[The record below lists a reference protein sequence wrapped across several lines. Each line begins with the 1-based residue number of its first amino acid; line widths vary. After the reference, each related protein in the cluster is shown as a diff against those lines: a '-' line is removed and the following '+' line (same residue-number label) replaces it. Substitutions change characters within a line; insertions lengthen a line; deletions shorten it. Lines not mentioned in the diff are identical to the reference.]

1 MLNWTTK
8 GRLKLAF
15 DIGYVWNKPGALW
28 RRSPGTC
35 LGPKSLSS
43 NVAAQKT
50 FSQIGVSLACDCT
63 KTAVKLKFSSW
74 GHNKKLIF
82 YKTCTL
88 DNNGTLIE
96 LRDLKHSAL
105 GRLIFLFWRDK
116 NDNNNKT
123 LFIILLSQAELSPT
137 KCQSGLHGW
146 TCISLSKPNMTLFHF
161 SCRAQNQTKQNGG
174 NAHQAPSLKSWVQRT
189 H

>member
-28 RRSPGTC
+28 RCSPGTC

-50 FSQIGVSLACDCT
+50 FSQIGVSVACDCT

-96 LRDLKHSAL
+96 LRDLKHSVL
-105 GRLIFLFWRDK
+105 GRLPSSSSDGTKTTTTKNCFLFCFPMQ
-116 NDNNNKT
+116 NFLPLNA
-123 LFIILLSQAELSPT
+123 SQV
-137 KCQSGLHGW
+137 C
-146 TCISLSKPNMTLFHF
+146 MD
-161 SCRAQNQTKQNGG
+161 
-174 NAHQAPSLKSWVQRT
+174 
-189 H
+189 